1 MGGASRN
8 ERQRRQQAARQR
20 LAAAGITPKKSGLAG
35 ANRTSVILV
44 AIVLVIAVAVGV
56 GVWLSRTPTAPVAA
70 NYPVALDG
78 TVIAAGQTNAP
89 ITIDVYEDYLC
100 PVCERFETTYGPQ
113 LATALNEGKIKVNYH
128 STSILDRYSK
138 PAGYSTLAAN
148 AGMCAVPAGI
158 WPAFHKE
165 LYDTQPAEGGAGFTA
180 AQLVEKGKALG
191 ATGDWEACV
200 TGNQNAAAITAATN
214 QAAAN
219 PALQTNG
226 QFGTPTVAI
235 NGQKIDLSNGNWFKE
250 ALRQG

>member
-8 ERQRRQQAARQR
+8 ERQRRQEAARQR

-35 ANRTSVILV
+35 TNRTSIILV
-44 AIVLVIAVAVGV
+44 AIVVVVAVAVGV
-56 GVWLSRTPTAPVAA
+56 GVWLSRTSTEPVAA

-78 TVIAAGQTNAP
+78 TAVAAGQANAP

-128 STSILDRYSK
+128 STSILDRFSN
-138 PAGYSTLAAN
+138 PPGYSTLAAN

-165 LYDTQPAEGGAGFTA
+165 LFDTQPAEGGPGFTA
-180 AQLVEKGKALG
+180 AQLVEKGNALG
-191 ATGDWEACV
+191 ATGDWQECV
-200 TGNQNAAAITAATN
+200 TSNRHAGAITAATN
-214 QAAAN
+214 EAAAN
-219 PALQTNG
+219 PALQTDG

-235 NGQKIDLSNGNWFKE
+235 NGQKIDLGNRDWLKE
-250 ALRQG
+250 ALGQG